1 VYGFFFLTG
10 VSGYMC
16 LQCPWRPEEGV
27 GSSGIGVRVSC
38 ELSRGHWES
47 KSRPLGKQMA
57 PSTTEPPP
65 LFKIH
70 AKGGR
75 GAQESCYLIDGL
87 CLFSLYFI
95 FSNEH

>member
-1 VYGFFFLTG
+1 
-10 VSGYMC
+10 MC

-75 GAQESCYLIDGL
+75 GGTGKLLSDRWVVFVFII
-87 CLFSLYFI
+87 FYFL
-95 FSNEH
+95 